1 MTAGKKVFPS
11 TPKSLRPFRT
21 KKGQGLQRQIAVV
34 AGLSLVLAGCATPT
48 ALETAPETAISVP
61 SSWVADPAPVTL
73 DTAQYWTLLGDPL
86 ITELVGL
93 AIVEN
98 RDLAIAAARL
108 AQARAGV
115 RQARAGYLP
124 RLDGN
129 AGVRR
134 DIGDFADDDFGF
146 SLGADAQWEID
157 LFGRIGYNVAVSRA
171 ELAAAGYALSDV
183 QRLIVGQV
191 AQIAVSARGSAVRL
205 GIARETLTVQ
215 DDNLQIAVWRR
226 EAGLVSSLDVE
237 QARAQRAQT
246 AAIIPALEA
255 ELATRTYALSTLV
268 GEPPGRVLSLFEADA
283 RAIPV
288 PPESIGFEA
297 PAEVLRQRPDVR
309 QAEAA
314 LIADSARI
322 GLTRT
327 QLLPLV
333 QLTGNIGTGSIG
345 LGSLFDTITGGLLA
359 GISQMIFDGGR
370 TRAQIDAAEAAAQGS
385 LANWEQTILRALE
398 EVESAAVD
406 LRAAR
411 ARVALFA
418 VALEAAENA
427 AILAR
432 SQYETG
438 LIDFETLLLAENQ
451 LLSARNSLASSAV
464 ERASAFVRLT
474 QALGGGWDGEPD
486 DMDEGT
492 PR

>member
-1 MTAGKKVFPS
+1 M
-11 TPKSLRPFRT
+11 
-21 KKGQGLQRQIAVV
+21 QRQIAGAV
-34 AGLSLVLAGCATPT
+34 GLSLALAACATPT
-48 ALETAPETAISVP
+48 DPQTAAEPGFAIP
-61 SSWVADPAPVTL
+61 RSWVADPAPVAL
-73 DTAQYWTLLGDPL
+73 DTAQYWTQLGDPL
-86 ITELVGL
+86 ITELVEL
-93 AIVEN
+93 AIREN
-98 RDLAIAAARL
+98 RDLTIAAARV
-108 AQARAGV
+108 AQANAGL

-124 RLDGN
+124 RIDGS

-134 DIGDFADDDFGF
+134 DIGDFADDDFAL

-157 LFGRIGYNVAVSRA
+157 LFGRIGYTVAVSRA
-171 ELAAAGYALSDV
+171 ELAAAGYALADV

-191 AQIAVSARGSAVRL
+191 AQIAVATRGSAVRL
-205 GIARETLTVQ
+205 AIARETLAIQ

-237 QARAQRAQT
+237 QARAQQAQT

-255 ELATRTYALSTLV
+255 ELAAGTYALSTLI
-268 GEPPGRVLSLFEADA
+268 GEPPGRVLALFEAET
-283 RAIPV
+283 RAIPI

-297 PAEVLRQRPDVR
+297 PAEVLRRRPDVR
-309 QAEAA
+309 QAEAL

-345 LGSLFDTITGGLLA
+345 FDGLFDTITGGLFA
-359 GISQMIFDGGR
+359 GISQLIFDGGR
-370 TRAQIDAAEAAAQGS
+370 TRAQIDAAEAIASGS
-385 LANWEQTILRALE
+385 LAGWERTILLALE
-398 EVESAAVD
+398 EVEGAAAD

-411 ARVALFA
+411 ARVALFV
-418 VALEAAENA
+418 VALEAGENA
-427 AILAR
+427 ALLAR

-438 LIDFETLLLAENQ
+438 LIDFQTLLLTENQ
-451 LLSARNSLASSAV
+451 LLSARNSLAASEV
-464 ERASAFVRLT
+464 ERAAAFVRLT

>member
-1 MTAGKKVFPS
+1 MF
-11 TPKSLRPFRT
+11 
-21 KKGQGLQRQIAVV
+21 
-34 AGLSLVLAGCATPT
+34 AGLSSALAACASP
-48 ALETAPETAISVP
+48 AAYETAPKAGVTVP
-61 SSWVADPAPVTL
+61 RYWVVAPAPVTL
-73 DTAQYWTLLGDPL
+73 ETAQYWTLLSDPL
-86 ITELVGL
+86 LTELVGL
-93 AIVEN
+93 AVREN
-98 RDLAIAAARL
+98 RDLAIAAARV

-115 RQARAGYLP
+115 RLARAAYLP

-129 AGVRR
+129 AGVQR
-134 DIGDFADDDFGF
+134 DIGDFGNDDFGF
-146 SLGADAQWEID
+146 SIGADAQWEID

-191 AQIAVSARGSAVRL
+191 VQLAVSARGTAVRL
-205 GIARETLTVQ
+205 EIARETLTIQ

-255 ELATRTYALSTLV
+255 ELAASTNALSTLI
-268 GEPPGRVLSLFEADA
+268 GEPPGRVLALFEVEA
-283 RAIPV
+283 RPIPA
-288 PPESIGFEA
+288 PPAVVGFDA

-345 LGSLFDTITGGLLA
+345 FDGLFKTITGGLFA
-359 GISQMIFDGGR
+359 GFSQLIFDGGR
-370 TRAQIDAAEAAAQGS
+370 TRAQIDAAEAAARGS
-385 LANWEQTILRALE
+385 LANWERTILLALE

-411 ARVALFA
+411 TRVALFA

-438 LIDFETLLLAENQ
+438 LIDFQSLLLTENQ
-451 LLSARNSLASSAV
+451 LLSSRNSLAASEV
-464 ERASAFVRLT
+464 ERAAAFVRLT
-474 QALGGGWDGEPD
+474 QALGGGWDGAPD

>member
-1 MTAGKKVFPS
+1 
-11 TPKSLRPFRT
+11 
-21 KKGQGLQRQIAVV
+21 LQRKIAVV
-34 AGLSLVLAGCATPT
+34 AGLLLALTACATP
-48 ALETAPETAISVP
+48 AFEAAPAPAIAVP
-61 SSWVADPAPVTL
+61 SSWVADPAPVAP
-73 DTAQYWTLLGDPL
+73 DSAQYWTLLGDPL

-93 AIVEN
+93 AIREN
-98 RDLAIAAARL
+98 RDLTIAAARV
-108 AQARAGV
+108 AQASAGV

-124 RLDGN
+124 RFDAS

-134 DIGDFADDDFGF
+134 DIGDFADDDFAL

-183 QRLIVGQV
+183 QRLIIGQV
-191 AQIAVSARGSAVRL
+191 AQIAVATRGSAVRL
-205 GIARETLTVQ
+205 AIARETLAIQ

-255 ELATRTYALSTLV
+255 ELATSSYALSTLI
-268 GEPPGRVLSLFEADA
+268 GEPPGRVLALIEAET
-283 RAIPV
+283 RPIPV
-288 PPESIGFEA
+288 PPTSIGFEA
-297 PAEVLRQRPDVR
+297 PAEVLRRRPDVR
-309 QAEAA
+309 QAEAI

-345 LGSLFDTITGGLLA
+345 FDGLFDTITGGLLA
-359 GISQMIFDGGR
+359 GISQLIFDGGR
-370 TRAQIDAAEAAAQGS
+370 TRAQIDAAEAAAGGS
-385 LANWEQTILRALE
+385 LASWERTILFALE
-398 EVESAAVD
+398 EVEGAAVD

-418 VALEAAENA
+418 VALEAGENA
-427 AILAR
+427 ALLAR

-451 LLSARNSLASSAV
+451 LLSARNSLASSEV

-474 QALGGGWDGEPD
+474 QALGGGWGGEPD
-486 DMDEGT
+486 NMDEGT
-492 PR
+492 AR

>member
-1 MTAGKKVFPS
+1 MVG
-11 TPKSLRPFRT
+11 
-21 KKGQGLQRQIAVV
+21 
-34 AGLSLVLAGCATPT
+34 GLSVALTACASNS
-48 ALETAPETAISVP
+48 AYETAPEAGVAVP
-61 SSWVADPAPVTL
+61 QSWVADPAPVTL
-73 DTAQYWTLLGDPL
+73 DTTQYWTLLGDPL
-86 ITELVGL
+86 ITELIGL
-93 AIVEN
+93 AIREN
-98 RDLAIAAARL
+98 RDLTVAAARV
-108 AQARAGV
+108 AQASAGV

-124 RLDGN
+124 RLDGS
-129 AGVRR
+129 AGVQR
-134 DIGDFADDDFGF
+134 DIGDFASDDFAL

-255 ELATRTYALSTLV
+255 ELASRTYTLSTLI
-268 GEPPGRVLSLFEADA
+268 GEPPGRVLSLFESDA
-283 RAIPV
+283 RPIPI
-288 PPESIGFEA
+288 PPASVGFEA
-297 PAEVLRQRPDVR
+297 PAQVLRRRPDVR
-309 QAEAA
+309 QSEAT

-333 QLTGNIGTGSIG
+333 QLTGSIGTGSIG
-345 LGSLFDTITGGLLA
+345 FDGLFDTITGGLFA
-359 GISQMIFDGGR
+359 GISQLIFDGGR
-370 TRAQIDAAEAAAQGS
+370 TRAQIDAAEAAARGS
-385 LANWEQTILRALE
+385 LANWEQTILLALE

-418 VALEAAENA
+418 VALEASENA

-438 LIDFETLLLAENQ
+438 LIDFQSLLLTENQ
-451 LLSARNSLASSAV
+451 LLSARNSLATSEV
-464 ERASAFVRLT
+464 ERAAAFVRLT
-474 QALGGGWDGEPD
+474 QALGGGWDGELD

>member
-1 MTAGKKVFPS
+1 LQSRIAG
-11 TPKSLRPFRT
+11 
-21 KKGQGLQRQIAVV
+21 AV
-34 AGLSLVLAGCATPT
+34 GLSLALAACATPT
-48 ALETAPETAISVP
+48 DMQTAAEPGFAIP
-61 SSWVADPAPVTL
+61 PSWVADPAPVTL
-73 DTAQYWTLLGDPL
+73 DTVQYWTLLGDPL

-93 AIVEN
+93 AITEN

-124 RLDGN
+124 RLDGSV
-129 AGVRR
+129 GVRR
-134 DIGDFADDDFGF
+134 DFGDFADDDLGF
-146 SLGADAQWEID
+146 SIGADAQWEID
-157 LFGRIGYNVAVSRA
+157 LFGRIGYNVAISRG

-205 GIARETLTVQ
+205 AIARETLAIQ

-237 QARAQRAQT
+237 QARAQQAQT

-255 ELATRTYALSTLV
+255 ELAAASYALSTLI
-268 GEPPGRVLSLFEADA
+268 GEPPGRVLTLFEAQA

-288 PPESIGFEA
+288 PPASVGFEA
-297 PAEVLRQRPDVR
+297 PAEVLRRRPDVR
-309 QAEAA
+309 QAEAL

-333 QLTGNIGTGSIG
+333 QLTGSIGTGSIG
-345 LGSLFDTITGGLLA
+345 FDGLFDTITGGLFA
-359 GISQMIFDGGR
+359 GIGQLIFDGGR
-370 TRAQIDAAEAAAQGS
+370 TRAQIDAAEAAASAS
-385 LANWEQTILRALE
+385 LANWERTILLALE
-398 EVESAAVD
+398 EVEGAAAD

-418 VALEAAENA
+418 VALEAGENA
-427 AILAR
+427 ALLAR

-438 LIDFETLLLAENQ
+438 LIDFQTLLLTENQ
-451 LLSARNSLASSAV
+451 LLSARNSLAASEV
-464 ERASAFVRLT
+464 ERAAAFVRLT

-486 DMDEGT
+486 DTDEGT